1 MIKYLNF
8 PPGQI
13 IKFFCLVLQSGF
25 IMIRRYNSK
34 SLFTRVLLLEGAGGG
49 LEEIDLKFKLVQNGG
64 NLQYLISTLTAFK
77 LRDQCL
83 IF

>member
-25 IMIRRYNSK
+25 IMIRRYSSK
-34 SLFTRVLLLEGAGGG
+34 SLFTRVLLLEGAGG
-49 LEEIDLKFKLVQNGG
+49 LEEIDLIFKLVQNGG

>member
-34 SLFTRVLLLEGAGGG
+34 SFFTRVLLLEGAGG
-49 LEEIDLKFKLVQNGG
+49 LEEIDLIFKLVQNGG